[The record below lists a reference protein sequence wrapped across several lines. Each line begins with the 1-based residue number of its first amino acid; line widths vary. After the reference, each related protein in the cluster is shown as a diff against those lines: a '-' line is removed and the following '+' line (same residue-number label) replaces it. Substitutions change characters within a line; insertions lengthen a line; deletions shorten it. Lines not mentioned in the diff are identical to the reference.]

1 LVKIRLTRKG
11 TRNHPFYRVVVAED
25 SHRRD
30 GRFIDI
36 LGTYDPTAKPAAI
49 EVQAD
54 RVIRW
59 LSQGAQPS
67 DTVRELLKRTGVWA
81 HWRAMQQGTAKAG
94 DLSGRLTATMERKRA
109 AKPSK
114 KSAAKI
120 AEAAK
125 SESGTAVQA

>member
-1 LVKIRLTRKG
+1 MVKIRLTRKG

-36 LGTYDPTAKPAAI
+36 LGTYDPTARPAAI
-49 EVQAD
+49 EIEAE

-59 LSQGAQPS
+59 LSKGAQPS
-67 DTVRELLKRTGVWA
+67 DTVREILKRAGVWA
-81 HWRAMQQGTAKAG
+81 HWRAVQQGSAKPGDMAG
-94 DLSGRLTATMERKRA
+94 RIAATMERKRA
-109 AKPSK
+109 TKPSK

-125 SESGTAVQA
+125 AESGTAVGS

>member
-1 LVKIRLTRKG
+1 VVKIRLTRKG

-36 LGTYDPTAKPAAI
+36 LGTYDPTARPAAI
-49 EVQAD
+49 EVEAD

-67 DTVRELLKRTGVWA
+67 DTVREILKRTGVWA
-81 HWRAMQQGTAKAG
+81 HWRAVQQGTASPG
-94 DLSGRLTATMERKRA
+94 DLTGRIAATVERKRA
-109 AKPSK
+109 ARPSK
-114 KSAAKI
+114 KTAAKI

-125 SESGTAVQA
+125 AESGSASGS